1 MRNKVETLRS
11 IEFTSVDLNNIL
23 NLSEIDSFSLKDEE
37 FMEEF
42 KKIYELGLNQL
53 ELFINK
59 LDEEGDELDEYSIQ
73 YYVSQLLTGPLGQYT
88 KTLSEGKKYF
98 KSTPNILGTCG
109 NVEKTS
115 LNTAIIENTTYPLG
129 VNVDIYNKIPKFLQ
143 NQTTSATSKAE
154 DIFRSGMKSSI
165 FMDNTL
171 QLADKNPQLR
181 YDTEPSGEWQS
192 KAHGSYCVKDVQF
205 GKILEEVSKPIFE
218 KVKEYVGESDFRIF
232 EDKKSYNPFDPEL
245 NDSTSKNYTINKLLR
260 EGDEIFQEVEVDILG
275 DINDS
280 FSRRESTLKIENADK
295 NTEYDLST
303 NQGQLGI
310 Q

>member
-1 MRNKVETLRS
+1 
-11 IEFTSVDLNNIL
+11 
-23 NLSEIDSFSLKDEE
+23 
-37 FMEEF
+37 
-42 KKIYELGLNQL
+42 
-53 ELFINK
+53 
-59 LDEEGDELDEYSIQ
+59 
-73 YYVSQLLTGPLGQYT
+73 
-88 KTLSEGKKYF
+88 
-98 KSTPNILGTCG
+98 
-109 NVEKTS
+109 
-115 LNTAIIENTTYPLG
+115 
-129 VNVDIYNKIPKFLQ
+129 
-143 NQTTSATSKAE
+143 
-154 DIFRSGMKSSI
+154 
-165 FMDNTL
+165 MDNTL

-245 NDSTSKNYTINKLLR
+245 NDSTSENYTINKLLR